1 MEERKAGVA
10 LEDEAL
16 ALAAGGAGEHRK
28 EWFCGKCG
36 KTYGPGELV
45 RRRVPGRSAPAEV
58 CPVCGG
64 GVTAVR

>member
-1 MEERKAGVA
+1 MEERKAGMA
-10 LEDEAL
+10 LDDEAL
-16 ALAAGGAGEHRK
+16 APAAGGAGGRK
-28 EWFCGKCG
+28 NWYCEKCG
-36 KTYGPGELV
+36 KTYGPGELA